1 MDIPPEYRE
10 RLGRI
15 EQACKDLEA
24 GSSRLSSLARRLS
37 RTKAA
42 KALEALQA
50 EMSAYQAQVTQLQA
64 FIEEQTWEFFAEAFG
79 VYPDGIVRATTPGER
94 CEDLFVVNQAKVRLL
109 SDGKA
114 VLFLAGDSL
123 SRRVGPLPQ
132 PVMLSIQEGSGTKLE
147 VEA

>member
-10 RLGRI
+10 RIGRI

-50 EMSAYQAQVTQLQA
+50 ETSAYQAQVTHLQA

-79 VYPDGIVRATTPGER
+79 VYPDGIVRVATPEEPN
-94 CEDLFVVNQAKVRLL
+94 EDPFVVNQAKVRLL

-123 SRRVGPLPQ
+123 NRRIGPLPR
-132 PVMLSIQEGSGTKLE
+132 PVMLSIQEGSATRIE